1 MTKENKLGTEKV
13 SKLLI
18 SFSVPA
24 IIGMLVN
31 TLYNIIDRMYIG
43 NIEGVGKLAI
53 TGVGITMPI
62 MTIILAFGM
71 LVGIGTAARISIF
84 LGKGD
89 KETAEKHIGNAFV
102 LIIIFSILIT
112 IIGLAFLDKIL
123 VVFGASS
130 STEIYARQYMQI
142 IFAGTIVSM
151 LSFGLNHSIRSD
163 GSPKIAMLSMFIG
176 AIINIILD
184 PILIFVF
191 NLGVRGAAI
200 ATVISQFVAT
210 IWILYYFTKGQSSI
224 KLKKENFKLKKYIV
238 LSIFSIGISPCSMQI
253 AACIV
258 QVIANNSLKHYGGD
272 LAIGA
277 MTIVQ
282 SIGMIFLTPIFGLNQ
297 GSQPII
303 GYNFGAKKYKR
314 VKTTVFYGA
323 ITATI
328 IVTIGWLVVQLAP
341 QLLIK
346 IFNNDPELLEIAKNG
361 LRIYLLF
368 IPVIGLQII
377 SSNYFQSVGK
387 AKISMFL
394 SLLRQVILLIPFMI
408 ILPRIF
414 GLNGIWMAGAIS
426 DLLSAIITCCIF
438 YNSLKKLNKENDNI
452 QKEIEVNV

>member
-71 LVGIGTAARISIF
+71 LVGIGTASRISIF

-163 GSPKIAMLSMFIG
+163 GSPKIAMLSMLIG

>member
-71 LVGIGTAARISIF
+71 LVGIGTASRISIF

-163 GSPKIAMLSMFIG
+163 GSPKIAMLSMLIG

-272 LAIGA
+272 LEIGA

>member
-163 GSPKIAMLSMFIG
+163 GSPKIAMLSMLIG

-303 GYNFGAKKYKR
+303 GYNFGAKKYRR

-438 YNSLKKLNKENDNI
+438 YNSLKKLNKENNNI

>member
-71 LVGIGTAARISIF
+71 LVGIGTASRISIF

-163 GSPKIAMLSMFIG
+163 GSPKIAMLSMLIG

-184 PILIFVF
+184 PILIFIF

-346 IFNNDPELLEIAKNG
+346 IFNNDSELLEIAKNG

>member
-1 MTKENKLGTEKV
+1 MTKENKLGSEKV

-163 GSPKIAMLSMFIG
+163 GSPKIAMLSMLIG

-303 GYNFGAKKYKR
+303 GYNFGAKKYRR

-426 DLLSAIITCCIF
+426 DLLSAIITFCIF

>member
-1 MTKENKLGTEKV
+1 MTKENKLGSEKV

-163 GSPKIAMLSMFIG
+163 GSPKIAMLSMLIG

-303 GYNFGAKKYKR
+303 GYNFGAKKYNR

-438 YNSLKKLNKENDNI
+438 YNSLKKLNKENNNI

>member
-163 GSPKIAMLSMFIG
+163 GSPKIAMLSMLIG

>member
-71 LVGIGTAARISIF
+71 LVGIGTASRISIF

-142 IFAGTIVSM
+142 IFVGTIVSM

-163 GSPKIAMLSMFIG
+163 GSPKIAMLSMLIG

-200 ATVISQFVAT
+200 ATVISQFIAT

>member
-163 GSPKIAMLSMFIG
+163 GSPKIAMLSMLIG

-438 YNSLKKLNKENDNI
+438 YNSLKKLNKENNNI

>member
-1 MTKENKLGTEKV
+1 
-13 SKLLI
+13 
-18 SFSVPA
+18 
-24 IIGMLVN
+24 
-31 TLYNIIDRMYIG
+31 
-43 NIEGVGKLAI
+43 
-53 TGVGITMPI
+53 
-62 MTIILAFGM
+62 
-71 LVGIGTAARISIF
+71 
-84 LGKGD
+84 
-89 KETAEKHIGNAFV
+89 
-102 LIIIFSILIT
+102 
-112 IIGLAFLDKIL
+112 
-123 VVFGASS
+123 
-130 STEIYARQYMQI
+130 
-142 IFAGTIVSM
+142 
-151 LSFGLNHSIRSD
+151 
-163 GSPKIAMLSMFIG
+163 
-176 AIINIILD
+176 
-184 PILIFVF
+184 
-191 NLGVRGAAI
+191 
-200 ATVISQFVAT
+200 
-210 IWILYYFTKGQSSI
+210 
-224 KLKKENFKLKKYIV
+224 
-238 LSIFSIGISPCSMQI
+238 MQI

-303 GYNFGAKKYKR
+303 GYNFGAKKYNR

>member
-1 MTKENKLGTEKV
+1 MTKENKLGSEKV

-89 KETAEKHIGNAFV
+89 KEIAEKHIGNAFV

-142 IFAGTIVSM
+142 IFAGTIVNM

-163 GSPKIAMLSMFIG
+163 GSPKIAMLSMLIG

-210 IWILYYFTKGQSSI
+210 IWILYYFTKGQSAI
-224 KLKKENFKLKKYIV
+224 KIKKENFKLKKYIV

-452 QKEIEVNV
+452 QKEIEVNI

>member
-71 LVGIGTAARISIF
+71 LVGIGTASRISIF

-142 IFAGTIVSM
+142 IFVGTIVSM

-163 GSPKIAMLSMFIG
+163 GSPKIAMLSMLIG

-303 GYNFGAKKYKR
+303 GYNFGAKKYNR

-438 YNSLKKLNKENDNI
+438 YNSLKKLNKENYNI

>member
-71 LVGIGTAARISIF
+71 LVGIGTASRISIF

-163 GSPKIAMLSMFIG
+163 GSPKIAMLSMLIG

-184 PILIFVF
+184 PILIFIF

-303 GYNFGAKKYKR
+303 GYNFGAKKYNR

>member
-71 LVGIGTAARISIF
+71 LVGIGTASRISIF

-163 GSPKIAMLSMFIG
+163 GSPKIAMLSMLIG

-184 PILIFVF
+184 PILIFIF

>member
-71 LVGIGTAARISIF
+71 LVGIGTASRISIF

-163 GSPKIAMLSMFIG
+163 GSPKIAMLSMLIG

-200 ATVISQFVAT
+200 ATVISQFIAT